1 VGRLRVANRPLV
13 KSGQSGIAGEAGG
26 PDRNS
31 WILQQAMMTAME
43 TERT

>member
-1 VGRLRVANRPLV
+1 VGRFVLATRPLV

-26 PDRNS
+26 PDRNP
-31 WILQQAMMTAME
+31 WILQQAMLTAME